1 MNPKPIKI
9 AIFMSSLKVG
19 ARERLMF
26 EIGKEINNQ
35 GDRVHFVFVGA
46 SREIKELI
54 EPFPAKTNLLG
65 WTNQAPFLSKINK
78 LKLFLGIW
86 ALKNFLKNEKPDVLL
101 AVSIPPSITI
111 LIAKILANSK
121 TKIIVRQSNVI
132 KLTNVSKYSEIKR
145 RPRDFLI
152 PFLYREAEAFIAV
165 SEGVKSNLKMLL
177 GNDSNIKVIYN
188 KVLNKKWFL
197 TPSAK
202 PSHPWFNDDSI
213 TVFLAVGR
221 LVKKKDYPT
230 MIKAFQIASSQ
241 SNNIRL
247 LILGDG
253 PERNKLENLIENA
266 QLKNKIELLGHIQDP
281 HPYYYYSFGYLLSS
295 VSEGMPSSVIEALGS
310 ACQIISTD
318 CPSGPN
324 EILSGGEYGKIVEI
338 KDHKKMARYITETL
352 DDAIPKSKLLE
363 RAYDF
368 TIENGVKEYVSTISE
383 LCRT

>member
-1 MNPKPIKI
+1 
-9 AIFMSSLKVG
+9 MSSLKVG

-35 GDRVHFVFVGA
+35 GDSVHFVFVGA
-46 SREIKELI
+46 SEEIKELI
-54 EPFPAKTNLLG
+54 KPFPAKTNLLG

-86 ALKNFLKNEKPDVLL
+86 ALKDFLKNEKPDALL

-111 LIAKILANSK
+111 LLAKILANSK

-132 KLTNVSKYSEIKR
+132 KLTNVPKYSEIKR

-324 EILSGGEYGKIVEI
+324 EILSEGEYGKIVEI

-352 DDAIPKSKLLE
+352 DKAIPKSKLLE

>member
-1 MNPKPIKI
+1 
-9 AIFMSSLKVG
+9 MSSLKVG
-19 ARERLMF
+19 ARERLML
-26 EIGKEINNQ
+26 EIGKEIGNQ
-35 GDRVHFVFVGA
+35 GNRVHFVFVGA

-65 WTNQAPFLSKINK
+65 WTNQAPFLRKINK

-86 ALKNFLKNEKPDVLL
+86 ALRDFLKNEKPDVLL

-188 KVLNKKWFL
+188 KVLNKKWFV

-368 TIENGVKEYVSTISE
+368 TIENGVKEYVSTITE

>member
-1 MNPKPIKI
+1 
-9 AIFMSSLKVG
+9 MSSLKVG
-19 ARERLMF
+19 ARERLML

-35 GDRVHFVFVGA
+35 GNRVHFVFVGA
-46 SREIKELI
+46 SKEIKELI

-65 WTNQAPFLSKINK
+65 WTNQAPFLRKINK

-188 KVLNKKWFL
+188 KVLNKKWFV

-221 LVKKKDYPT
+221 LVKKRT
-230 MIKAFQIASSQ
+230 
-241 SNNIRL
+241 
-247 LILGDG
+247 IL
-253 PERNKLENLIENA
+253 
-266 QLKNKIELLGHIQDP
+266 Q
-281 HPYYYYSFGYLLSS
+281 
-295 VSEGMPSSVIEALGS
+295 
-310 ACQIISTD
+310 
-318 CPSGPN
+318 
-324 EILSGGEYGKIVEI
+324 
-338 KDHKKMARYITETL
+338 
-352 DDAIPKSKLLE
+352 
-363 RAYDF
+363 
-368 TIENGVKEYVSTISE
+368 
-383 LCRT
+383 

>member
-1 MNPKPIKI
+1 
-9 AIFMSSLKVG
+9 MSSLKVG

-46 SREIKELI
+46 SKEIKELI

-65 WTNQAPFLSKINK
+65 WTNQAPFLKKINK

-132 KLTNVSKYSEIKR
+132 KLTNVCEYSEIKR

-152 PFLYREAEAFIAV
+152 PFLYRKAEAFIAV

-177 GNDSNIKVIYN
+177 GNDSNIEVIYN
-188 KVLNKKWFL
+188 KVLNKKWFSK
-197 TPSAK
+197 PSAK

-230 MIKAFQIASSQ
+230 MIKAFQIASSRA
-241 SNNIRL
+241 NNIRL

-266 QLKNKIELLGHIQDP
+266 QLKNKIELLGHIRDP

-338 KDHKKMARYITETL
+338 KDHKLSNA
-352 DDAIPKSKLLE
+352 DSDAISFKEAVLLIW
-363 RAYDF
+363 DQKILF
-368 TIENGVKEYVSTISE
+368 F
-383 LCRT
+383 

>member
-1 MNPKPIKI
+1 
-9 AIFMSSLKVG
+9 MSSLKVG

-46 SREIKELI
+46 NREIQELT

-86 ALKNFLKNEKPDVLL
+86 ALKDFLKNEKPDALL

-111 LIAKILANSK
+111 LLAKILANSK

-132 KLTNVSKYSEIKR
+132 KLTNVPKYSEIKR

-324 EILSGGEYGKIVEI
+324 EILSEGEYGKIVEI

-352 DDAIPKSKLLE
+352 DKAIPKSKLLE

>member
-1 MNPKPIKI
+1 
-9 AIFMSSLKVG
+9 MSSLKVG
-19 ARERLMF
+19 ARERLML
-26 EIGKEINNQ
+26 EIGKEIGNQ
-35 GDRVHFVFVGA
+35 GNRVHFVFVGA

-65 WTNQAPFLSKINK
+65 WTNQAPFLRKINK

-86 ALKNFLKNEKPDVLL
+86 ALKDFLKNEKPDVLL

-188 KVLNKKWFL
+188 KVLNKKWFV

-368 TIENGVKEYVSTISE
+368 TIENGVKEYVSTITE

>member
-188 KVLNKKWFL
+188 KVLNKKWFV

-213 TVFLAVGR
+213 KVFLAVGR

-253 PERNKLENLIENA
+253 PERNKLENLIENVK
-266 QLKNKIELLGHIQDP
+266 LKNKIELLGHIQDP

-352 DDAIPKSKLLE
+352 DNAIPKSKLLE